1 MKPHP
6 KDLTERLDGLEQRF
20 SDWIEESRGRVN
32 ELFEEI
38 RLGTGFRS
46 GDAATP
52 REAAALE
59 ELSRL
64 AQDAGSMTDQVTV
77 LNRLLETA
85 GRLADR
91 AVLFVVR
98 DGALKGWSAAGLEE
112 SVNPRTLAF
121 SLKEDTL
128 LAQAATRCDA
138 VQATANDPAALAVAR
153 RLGSRPPAEMAAA
166 PLWVRDRVAAVLYAD
181 GAEPSGWLAGS
192 LAAAATIASL
202 TLEALPLRAK
212 HPRPVAEST
221 GTRRADPI
229 PQAASTQ
236 ATGDPSGRPV
246 ARTARAVMAAHPPH
260 DTSAGPSDPEGERVA
275 EEARRFAHLLV
286 SEIVLYNEA
295 EIAEGRRRKDLY
307 PRLKD
312 DIDRSRRMYE
322 QRIGQELSVGGDYF
336 HEELVREL
344 AGGDESALGMT

>member
-1 MKPHP
+1 MKRNP
-6 KDLTERLDGLEQRF
+6 KELTERLDGLEQRV
-20 SDWIEESRGRVN
+20 SEWIEESRGRVS
-32 ELFEEI
+32 ELFEELRI
-38 RLGTGFRS
+38 GAGSPS
-46 GDAATP
+46 GDGTTP

-64 AQDAGSMTDQVTV
+64 AHDAGAMTDQVSV
-77 LNRLLETA
+77 LNRLLQAA
-85 GRLADR
+85 GTLADR
-91 AVLFVVR
+91 AVLFIVR

-128 LAQAATRCDA
+128 PGQAATRCDA
-138 VQATANDPAALAVAR
+138 VQATADDPAALAVTR
-153 RLGSRPPAEMAAA
+153 RLGSGVPTEMAAA

-181 GAEPSGWLAGS
+181 LAEPSGWLAGS

-202 TLEALPLRAK
+202 TLEALPLRVK
-212 HPRPVAEST
+212 HPRPIAESA
-221 GTRRADPI
+221 GPRRVDPI
-229 PQAASTQ
+229 PQAAPPQ
-236 ATGDPSGRPV
+236 ASGDPSGRPM
-246 ARTARAVMAAHPPH
+246 AQKTARAVMAAHSQEAPA
-260 DTSAGPSDPEGERVA
+260 DPSDRETERAA

-322 QRIGQELSVGGDYF
+322 QRIGQELPVGGNYF